1 MQTDLDR
8 LTVRAPVDGQILQ
21 LKMHL
26 GEFAPTGVL
35 ATPLILFGNVD
46 KMCVRVDVDE
56 NDAWRVRDGAR
67 ATGNL
72 RGNKDIKARLD
83 FVRFEPYVV
92 PKKSLTGD
100 SSERVDTRV
109 LQVIFAFERGDL
121 PIFVG
126 QQMDVFIDA
135 PDRNLTAAA
144 TKGGR
149 P

>member
-1 MQTDLDR
+1 MLKAPEFNVVSSHFRQQAHECVISILLAGR
-8 LTVRAPVDGQILQ
+8 SVRRRRFQGA
-21 LKMHL
+21 
-26 GEFAPTGVL
+26 AL
-35 ATPLILFGNVD
+35 AT
-46 KMCVRVDVDE
+46 
-56 NDAWRVRDGAR
+56 
-67 ATGNL
+67 
-72 RGNKDIKARLD
+72 KDIKARLD
-83 FVRFEPYVV
+83 FVRLEPYVV